1 MSLVLGL
8 GCARRVLEHR
18 GGPAQPSSSAGVG
31 AAGHGF
37 DERVSSGSEAVLQK
51 KQMIL
56 LLCLS
61 MCFLFG
67 VPRISNLGVI
77 RVRAVQNPAYEK

>member
-18 GGPAQPSSSAGVG
+18 GGPAKPSSLVGVG
-31 AAGHGF
+31 AASRGF
-37 DERVSSGSEAVLQK
+37 DEQVLSGSEAVLQK

-61 MCFLFG
+61 MYFLFG

-77 RVRAVQNPAYEK
+77 RVRAVPNPAYEK